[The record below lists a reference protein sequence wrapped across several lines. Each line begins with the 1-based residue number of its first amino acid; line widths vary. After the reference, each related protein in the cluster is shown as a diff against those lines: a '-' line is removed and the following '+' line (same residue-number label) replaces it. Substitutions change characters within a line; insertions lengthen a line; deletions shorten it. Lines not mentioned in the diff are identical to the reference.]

1 MMKMNMRIGKRLF
14 LVGLALGL
22 VLAGCGDSGEPK
34 STETAITELTLTIG
48 GVAKTITFGTDG
60 TANVALS
67 ESVTSTMPTSATVKS
82 VTLSAGAS
90 GLVKDQKLTLTEG
103 SVTVTITAEDGT
115 TKKEYTVTVTIG
127 DKLNLNTVALSYAD
141 VTTTAGTANDTGVDP
156 QWVGSPTPEGI
167 TYSITNYAPPGGGNG
182 VDGSDGDSPAVA
194 IDADGKIT
202 ITDAAE
208 AENSGTYTVTAT
220 AGASSN
226 YEANTTQTATVTVTI
241 VKRNLGTVTLTYPR
255 SPIKAV
261 AGYANDTGIEP
272 EWTTSG
278 SPTPAG
284 IIYSIDAST
293 TSGPTTDGT
302 EGTPVVAIDE
312 STGKITITVAA
323 EADNSGDYTV
333 TATAGESSNYL
344 KDSTQTFDV
353 TVEITA
359 TKASLDTT
367 SFTYT
372 GVETTAGTANDI
384 GVAPV
389 WDVGNPP
396 PVGITYEISGDGTT
410 VVIDTGTGKIT
421 ITDGAE
427 ADNSGEYT
435 VTATASANS
444 NYEANSSK
452 AATVIVTIA
461 KRDLNTATFSYDAVA
476 TTEGTAIAAGA
487 VAGPVWTPATGAPGP
502 NGITYSVTGYSGDGE
517 QDAGVGTDADGKITI
532 TDAAKAVN
540 SGTYTV
546 TATAGSG
553 SNYADTSTQTTT
565 VTVTIAKR
573 NLNTATFSYATV
585 ETNEGVANDA
595 GVEPAWTPPTGAP
608 TPDQITYSIAG
619 TTATAN
625 GNTGGTPAVDIDTAT
640 GKITITADAVE
651 ANSGDYT
658 VEATANQN
666 SSYLNG
672 SKQTTT
678 ATVKVIVYNVGDDGP
693 AGGKVFY
700 DEGDYTKGW
709 RYLEAAPSD
718 QGDFAWGGDGDINGG
733 TQDGIGSGKD
743 NTDAIV
749 ATLQDNKNK
758 AYAAKICN
766 ELVEGGFTDWF
777 LPSKDEL
784 NKLYEQKD
792 TLYEQ
797 KDTVGVFSYDYYWS
811 SSAYASD
818 SAWVQHFGQGNQNV
832 DTRNLDNRVRAVRAF

>member
-1 MMKMNMRIGKRLF
+1 MMNKRICKRLF
-14 LVGLALGL
+14 LIGMALSL

-34 STETAITELTLTIG
+34 STETAITELTLTIE

-208 AENSGTYTVTAT
+208 AENSGA
-220 AGASSN
+220 
-226 YEANTTQTATVTVTI
+226 
-241 VKRNLGTVTLTYPR
+241 
-255 SPIKAV
+255 
-261 AGYANDTGIEP
+261 
-272 EWTTSG
+272 
-278 SPTPAG
+278 
-284 IIYSIDAST
+284 
-293 TSGPTTDGT
+293 
-302 EGTPVVAIDE
+302 
-312 STGKITITVAA
+312 
-323 EADNSGDYTV
+323 YTV

-389 WDVGNPP
+389 WDANSVPP
-396 PVGITYEISGDGTT
+396 SGIAYSLTASTANGPTTDGSGDT

-427 ADNSGEYT
+427 ADNSG
-435 VTATASANS
+435 
-444 NYEANSSK
+444 
-452 AATVIVTIA
+452 
-461 KRDLNTATFSYDAVA
+461 
-476 TTEGTAIAAGA
+476 
-487 VAGPVWTPATGAPGP
+487 
-502 NGITYSVTGYSGDGE
+502 
-517 QDAGVGTDADGKITI
+517 
-532 TDAAKAVN
+532 
-540 SGTYTV
+540 TYTV
-546 TATAGSG
+546 TATAGTTS
-553 SNYADTSTQTTT
+553 SYLESSTQTAI

-573 NLNTATFSYATV
+573 NLNTATFSYTV
-585 ETNEGVANDA
+585 KKALGAPYDGFFKPV
-595 GVEPAWTPPTGAP
+595 WTLATGAP
-608 TPDQITYSIAG
+608 TPEGITYSITAATGASEPNTDGTAG
-619 TTATAN
+619 
-625 GNTGGTPAVDIDTAT
+625 GIPVVDIDPNT
-640 GKITITADAVE
+640 GEITITAAAVE

-718 QGDFAWGGDGDINGG
+718 HGSVVVWGGNGNINGG
-733 TQDGIGSGKD
+733 TQDGIGSGKA

-749 ATLQDNKNK
+749 ATLQDNENK
-758 AYAAKICN
+758 AYAAKICAD
-766 ELVEGGFTDWF
+766 LDLGGKDDWF

-784 NKLYEQKD
+784 NKLYERKVAED
-792 TLYEQ
+792 GST
-797 KDTVGVFSYDYYWS
+797 FSSSFSFNYYWS
-811 SSAYASD
+811 SSVINSSEAL
-818 SAWVQHFGQGNQNV
+818 VQHFGNGNQV
-832 DTRNLDNRVRAVRAF
+832 VGSVWDLEVRVRAVRAF

>member
-1 MMKMNMRIGKRLF
+1 MMNKRICKRLF
-14 LVGLALGL
+14 LIGMALSL
-22 VLAGCGDSGEPK
+22 VLAGCVDPGGEVAK
-34 STETAITELTLTIG
+34 SNEAKITALILTIG
-48 GVAKTITFGTDG
+48 GVDNTITFGTDG

-67 ESVTSTMPTSATVKS
+67 ESVTSTMPTYATVKS

-141 VTTTAGTANDTGVDP
+141 VETTAGTANDTGVDP

-226 YEANTTQTATVTVTI
+226 YEANATQTATVTVTI
-241 VKRNLGTVTLTYPR
+241 AKRNLGTVTLTYPV
-255 SPIKAV
+255 STIKAV
-261 AGYANDTGIEP
+261 ENFPNAIGIEP
-272 EWTTSG
+272 AWDTGNTG
-278 SPTPAG
+278 GPTPSG
-284 IIYSIDAST
+284 ITYSIDASAT
-293 TSGPTTDGT
+293 NAPTTDGT

-389 WDVGNPP
+389 WDANSVPP
-396 PVGITYEISGDGTT
+396 SGIAYSLTASTANGPTTDGSGDT

-435 VTATASANS
+435 VTATAGTT
-444 NYEANSSK
+444 SSY
-452 AATVIVTIA
+452 
-461 KRDLNTATFSYDAVA
+461 LES
-476 TTEGTAIAAGA
+476 
-487 VAGPVWTPATGAPGP
+487 
-502 NGITYSVTGYSGDGE
+502 
-517 QDAGVGTDADGKITI
+517 
-532 TDAAKAVN
+532 
-540 SGTYTV
+540 
-546 TATAGSG
+546 
-553 SNYADTSTQTTT
+553 STQTAI

-573 NLNTATFSYATV
+573 NLNTATFSYTV
-585 ETNEGVANDA
+585 KKALGAPYDGFFKPV
-595 GVEPAWTPPTGAP
+595 WTLATGAP
-608 TPDQITYSIAG
+608 TPEGITYSITAATGASEPNTDG
-619 TTATAN
+619 TA
-625 GNTGGTPAVDIDTAT
+625 GGTPVVDIDPNT
-640 GKITITADAVE
+640 GEITITAAAVE

-718 QGDFAWGGDGDINGG
+718 HGSVVEWGGDGDINGG
-733 TQDGIGSGKD
+733 TQADIGSGKD
-743 NTDAIV
+743 NTANIV
-749 ATLQDNKNK
+749 ATLVDNEGTN
-758 AYAAKICN
+758 YAAKICN
-766 ELVEGGFTDWF
+766 ELDEGGFTDWF

-784 NKLYEQKD
+784 DKLYERKVAED
-792 TLYEQ
+792 GST
-797 KDTVGVFSYDYYWS
+797 FSSSFSSAYYWS
-811 SSAYASD
+811 STVDNISN
-818 SAWVQHFGQGNQNV
+818 AWTQFFGYGNQHDDSRGNV
-832 DTRNLDNRVRAVRAF
+832 HRVRAVRAF

>member
-1 MMKMNMRIGKRLF
+1 MMNKRICKRLF
-14 LVGLALGL
+14 LIGMALSL

-34 STETAITELTLTIG
+34 STETAITELTLTIE

-115 TKKEYTVTVTIG
+115 TKKEYIVTVTIG

-141 VTTTAGTANDTGVDP
+141 VETTAGTANDTGVDP

-202 ITDAAE
+202 ITDAAD
-208 AENSGTYTVTAT
+208 AAYSGTYTVTAT

-241 VKRNLGTVTLTYPR
+241 VKRNLGTVTLPYPR
-255 SPIKAV
+255 SPIRAV

-278 SPTPAG
+278 RPTLAG

-293 TSGPTTDGT
+293 TNAPTTDGT

-312 STGKITITVAA
+312 STGKITITADAVVA
-323 EADNSGDYTV
+323 NSGAYTV
-333 TATAGESSNYL
+333 TATAGESSSYL

-367 SFTYT
+367 SFTYA

-384 GVAPV
+384 GVTPV
-389 WDVGNPP
+389 WDVGPPP
-396 PVGITYEISGDGTT
+396 PVGITYDISASTGLHAPGTDGTEGT
-410 VVIDTGTGKIT
+410 PVVEIDANGKIT

-452 AATVIVTIA
+452 VTTVIVTIA
-461 KRDLNTATFSYDAVA
+461 KRDLNTATFSYTVKKAL
-476 TTEGTAIAAGA
+476 GA
-487 VAGPVWTPATGAPGP
+487 PYDGFFKPVWTLA
-502 NGITYSVTGYSGDGE
+502 
-517 QDAGVGTDADGKITI
+517 
-532 TDAAKAVN
+532 
-540 SGTYTV
+540 
-546 TATAGSG
+546 
-553 SNYADTSTQTTT
+553 
-565 VTVTIAKR
+565 
-573 NLNTATFSYATV
+573 
-585 ETNEGVANDA
+585 
-595 GVEPAWTPPTGAP
+595 TGAP
-608 TPDQITYSIAG
+608 TPEGITYSITAATGASEPNTDGTAG
-619 TTATAN
+619 
-625 GNTGGTPAVDIDTAT
+625 GIPVVDIDPNT
-640 GKITITADAVE
+640 GEITITAAAVE

-658 VEATANQN
+658 VKATAGLTSNYAN
-666 SSYLNG
+666 
-672 SKQTTT
+672 TTTQT
-678 ATVKVIVYNVGDDGP
+678 ATVTVNVSVYNLGGDGP

-700 DEGDYTKGW
+700 DKGSYSDGW

-718 QGDFAWGGDGDINGG
+718 QGSYVAWGGDGDINGG
-733 TQDGIGSGKD
+733 TQDGIGRGKA

-749 ATLQDNKNK
+749 ATLQDNENK
-758 AYAAKICN
+758 PYAAKICAD
-766 ELVEGGFTDWF
+766 LDLGGKDDWF

-784 NKLYEQKD
+784 NELYKLYKQKVAAEVD
-792 TLYEQ
+792 SS
-797 KDTVGVFSYDYYWS
+797 FSKSFSLFFYWS
-811 SSAYASD
+811 SSAS
-818 SAWVQHFGQGNQNV
+818 SSTFAWNQVFDGGGGQGSS
-832 DTRNLDNRVRAVRAF
+832 TRDHGCRVRAVRAF

>member
-1 MMKMNMRIGKRLF
+1 MMNKRICKRLF
-14 LVGLALGL
+14 LIGMALSL

-34 STETAITELTLTIG
+34 STETAITELTLTIE

-141 VTTTAGTANDTGVDP
+141 VETTAGTANDTGVDP

-226 YEANTTQTATVTVTI
+226 YEANATQTA
-241 VKRNLGTVTLTYPR
+241 
-255 SPIKAV
+255 
-261 AGYANDTGIEP
+261 
-272 EWTTSG
+272 
-278 SPTPAG
+278 
-284 IIYSIDAST
+284 
-293 TSGPTTDGT
+293 
-302 EGTPVVAIDE
+302 
-312 STGKITITVAA
+312 
-323 EADNSGDYTV
+323 
-333 TATAGESSNYL
+333 
-344 KDSTQTFDV
+344 
-353 TVEITA
+353 
-359 TKASLDTT
+359 
-367 SFTYT
+367 
-372 GVETTAGTANDI
+372 
-384 GVAPV
+384 
-389 WDVGNPP
+389 
-396 PVGITYEISGDGTT
+396 
-410 VVIDTGTGKIT
+410 
-421 ITDGAE
+421 
-427 ADNSGEYT
+427 
-435 VTATASANS
+435 
-444 NYEANSSK
+444 
-452 AATVIVTIA
+452 
-461 KRDLNTATFSYDAVA
+461 
-476 TTEGTAIAAGA
+476 
-487 VAGPVWTPATGAPGP
+487 
-502 NGITYSVTGYSGDGE
+502 
-517 QDAGVGTDADGKITI
+517 
-532 TDAAKAVN
+532 
-540 SGTYTV
+540 
-546 TATAGSG
+546 
-553 SNYADTSTQTTT
+553 T

-573 NLNTATFSYATV
+573 NLGTATFSYTV
-585 ETNEGVANDA
+585 KKALGAPYDGFFKPV
-595 GVEPAWTPPTGAP
+595 WTLATGAP
-608 TPDQITYSIAG
+608 TPEGITYSITAATGASEPNTDG
-619 TTATAN
+619 TA
-625 GNTGGTPAVDIDTAT
+625 GGTPVVDIDPNT
-640 GKITITADAVE
+640 GEITITAAAVE

-718 QGDFAWGGDGDINGG
+718 HGSVVVWGGDGNINGG
-733 TQDGIGSGKD
+733 TQDGIGSGKA

-749 ATLQDNKNK
+749 ATLQDNENK

-766 ELVEGGFTDWF
+766 ELDEGGFTDWF

-784 NKLYEQKD
+784 YKLYEQKD

-797 KDTVGVFSYDYYWS
+797 KDTVGGFSSGYYWS
-811 SSAYASD
+811 SSVNNSNDALTLYFGDGSW
-818 SAWVQHFGQGNQNV
+818 SAVY
-832 DTRNLDNRVRAVRAF
+832 RDNTVRVRAVRAF

>member
-1 MMKMNMRIGKRLF
+1 MMKMNKRICKRLF

-34 STETAITELTLTIG
+34 STETAITELTLTIE
-48 GVAKTITFGTDG
+48 GVAKTITFGKDG
-60 TANVALS
+60 AASFELPVDAS
-67 ESVTSTMPTSATVKS
+67 IPSTATVKS

-115 TKKEYTVTVTIG
+115 TKKEYI
-127 DKLNLNTVALSYAD
+127 
-141 VTTTAGTANDTGVDP
+141 
-156 QWVGSPTPEGI
+156 
-167 TYSITNYAPPGGGNG
+167 
-182 VDGSDGDSPAVA
+182 
-194 IDADGKIT
+194 
-202 ITDAAE
+202 
-208 AENSGTYTVTAT
+208 
-220 AGASSN
+220 
-226 YEANTTQTATVTVTI
+226 
-241 VKRNLGTVTLTYPR
+241 
-255 SPIKAV
+255 
-261 AGYANDTGIEP
+261 
-272 EWTTSG
+272 
-278 SPTPAG
+278 
-284 IIYSIDAST
+284 
-293 TSGPTTDGT
+293 
-302 EGTPVVAIDE
+302 
-312 STGKITITVAA
+312 
-323 EADNSGDYTV
+323 
-333 TATAGESSNYL
+333 
-344 KDSTQTFDV
+344 
-353 TVEITA
+353 
-359 TKASLDTT
+359 
-367 SFTYT
+367 
-372 GVETTAGTANDI
+372 
-384 GVAPV
+384 
-389 WDVGNPP
+389 
-396 PVGITYEISGDGTT
+396 
-410 VVIDTGTGKIT
+410 
-421 ITDGAE
+421 
-427 ADNSGEYT
+427 
-435 VTATASANS
+435 
-444 NYEANSSK
+444 
-452 AATVIVTIA
+452 
-461 KRDLNTATFSYDAVA
+461 
-476 TTEGTAIAAGA
+476 
-487 VAGPVWTPATGAPGP
+487 
-502 NGITYSVTGYSGDGE
+502 
-517 QDAGVGTDADGKITI
+517 
-532 TDAAKAVN
+532 
-540 SGTYTV
+540 
-546 TATAGSG
+546 
-553 SNYADTSTQTTT
+553 